1 MTAALLLAATV
12 VFGTWVALLWVPVIV
27 FAIQVFA
34 ARPLAAFRA
43 TDCESTTAHSGL
55 NDEPRCDVA
64 VLVPAHN
71 EAGGIAH
78 AVTNVRAQ
86 LRQGDRL
93 LVVADNCSD
102 NTAEIARGAGAEV
115 IERCDNERRGKG
127 YALDHGVRH
136 LAVDARPVL
145 VIVDADCSLAAGTLQ
160 LLAAGCKASGRPV
173 QGLYLMRAP
182 EDASLN
188 QRVAEFAWRVKNG
201 VRPAGG
207 LRLGQPCALMGTG
220 MAFPWELISR
230 ASLASGHLVED
241 MKLGIDLALAGR
253 PPLFEPSARIDSMF
267 PVTEASA
274 QSQRMR
280 WEHGHIATLL
290 VEGPR
295 LIRRALLSGDVR
307 LAGMALDLM
316 VPPITLLLGLAVV
329 TAAVGV
335 PVAIWDS
342 AVVGLMALGAL
353 AVLIVALARCWWV
366 AGRSL
371 LSVNDLLRAP
381 AYAFWKLPLYL
392 RYITRRQTDW
402 VRTDRHDP
410 RP

>member
-1 MTAALLLAATV
+1 L
-12 VFGTWVALLWVPVIV
+12 FGSLVALLWVPVLV

-34 ARPLAAFRA
+34 ARPLDAFQAMERDSAIPLSGIQDKSRA
-43 TDCESTTAHSGL
+43 
-55 NDEPRCDVA
+55 DVA

-71 EAGGIAH
+71 EANGIADTV
-78 AVTNVRAQ
+78 ANIRAH
-86 LRQGDRL
+86 LRPGDRL

-102 NTAEIARGAGAEV
+102 NTADIARASGAEV
-115 IERCDNERRGKG
+115 IERSDAERRGKG
-127 YALDHGVRH
+127 YALDHGVQH
-136 LAVDARPVL
+136 LAADPRPVL
-145 VIVDADCSLAAGTLQ
+145 VIVDADCSLAAGALEHLVSSCTS
-160 LLAAGCKASGRPV
+160 SGRPV
-173 QGLYLMRAP
+173 QGLYLMRAA
-182 EDASLN
+182 EGASLK

-201 VRPAGG
+201 VRPSGG
-207 LRLGQPCALMGTG
+207 LRLGQPCPLMGAG
-220 MAFPWELISR
+220 MAFPWELVSR

-274 QSQRMR
+274 QSQRTR

-290 VEGPR
+290 AEGPR
-295 LIRRALLSGDVR
+295 LIRRALASGDLR

-316 VPPITLLLGLAVV
+316 VPPVTLLLGLVV
-329 TAAVGV
+329 VAALIGV
-335 PVAIWDS
+335 PVAIWAS

-353 AVLIVALARCWWV
+353 AVLIVALVRCWWV

-371 LSVNDLLRAP
+371 LSANDLLRAP
-381 AYAFWKLPLYL
+381 AYALWKLPVYL
-392 RYITRRQTDW
+392 RFITRRQTDW